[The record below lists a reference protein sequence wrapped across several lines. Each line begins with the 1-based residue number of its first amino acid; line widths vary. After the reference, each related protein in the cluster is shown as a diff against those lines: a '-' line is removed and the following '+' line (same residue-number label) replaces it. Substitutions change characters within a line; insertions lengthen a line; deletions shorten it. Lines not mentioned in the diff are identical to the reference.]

1 MTPEQL
7 ADATEGC
14 TIERDCSVRQVQR
27 GYVINGT
34 VRYLDPVTRGARLAH
49 QHETVASNPTD
60 AANAVVIFLQ
70 FGNFGEEK

>member
-14 TIERDCSVRQVQR
+14 VIERDCSVRQVQR

-34 VRYLDPVTRGARLAH
+34 IRYLDPVTRGARLAH
-49 QHETVASNPTD
+49 QHETVASD
-60 AANAVVIFLQ
+60 SAQAATAVSDFLTNGS
-70 FGNFGEEK
+70 FD